1 MDKEI
6 KLEWLFWTMDEQLP
20 LGELKVKAVHESGK
34 RTISKGEIVKKETQE
49 KETQEFQKIIHQ
61 SQLVIIKVL
70 KKI

>member
-49 KETQEFQKIIHQ
+49 FQKIIHQ